1 MQLEG
6 RCMVQDYDI
15 SVVITTYN
23 RCDMLAEAIESV
35 LQQQH
40 GDIKYE
46 VIVVDN
52 NSTDRTREVIEGF
65 MARNVNLSCA
75 FEPRQGVP
83 HARNAGIAHARA
95 PIIAFFDHDI
105 RVSSNW
111 IANIKR
117 AFAEH
122 PEIDFLG
129 GKILPRWKTAPPPWL
144 TRDHWWPLALLD
156 YGDVPVYVTAD
167 NPLCLP
173 TANAS
178 FRREVFDRVGLFAP
192 DFSRGEDHELLLR
205 LWQDGRRGLYDPS
218 VVVVAEVQ
226 PERLQERYHLRW
238 NATTGRYNSLMHL
251 NEIMGSDGRIVGEPP
266 DMIRF
271 FGVPAF
277 IYKDLMVETRKW
289 IGASIMGRKQT
300 SLRSRNAV
308 WYLLGYIS
316 KRYENTPPQPR
327 LSTAS
332 EIASSIKAL
341 VLKKLRRDVK

>member
-1 MQLEG
+1 
-6 RCMVQDYDI
+6 MVQEYDI
-15 SVVITTYN
+15 SVVITTFN
-23 RCDMLAEAIESV
+23 RSDMLPAALESV
-35 LQQQH
+35 LERQC
-40 GDIKYE
+40 GETRYE

-52 NSTDRTREVIEGF
+52 NSTDRTRDVIEGF
-65 MARNVNLSCA
+65 MARNGNLRCI
-75 FEPRQGVP
+75 FEPRQGVS
-83 HARNAGIAHARA
+83 HGRNAGIAHARA
-95 PIIAFFDHDI
+95 PIIAFFDDDI
-105 RVSSNW
+105 RVASNW

-117 AFAEH
+117 AFDEH
-122 PEIDFLG
+122 PDIDFLG
-129 GKILPRWKTAPPPWL
+129 GKILPRWITSPPPWL
-144 TRDHWWPLALLD
+144 TREHWWPLALLD
-156 YGDVPVYVTAD
+156 YGDQPVYVTAD

-178 FRREVFDRVGLFAP
+178 FRREVFERVGVFSP

-205 LWQDGRRGLYDPS
+205 LWQVGSRGLYDPS

-238 NATTGRYNSLMHL
+238 NATTGRFNSLMHL
-251 NEIMGSDGRIVGEPP
+251 NDIMDSDGRIIGERP

-277 IYKDLMVETRKW
+277 IYRSLVVETRKW
-289 IGASIMGRKQT
+289 ISASLLGRKAA

-316 KRYENTPPQPR
+316 KRYEDTNPQPR

-332 EIASSIKAL
+332 EFAASVKAL
-341 VLKKLRRDVK
+341 VLKKLGRGAR